1 MWRRYIT
8 ILFLFGAFSLA
19 DELKPAKILDAEAY
33 TASNTAGAVHNGNGQ
48 ISSINHDM
56 NRITVALDGMKIT
69 GVYESHWS
77 WSPKASDL
85 VVGSEV
91 KAMVNKG
98 KLVIVTPDGK
108 TIRAKIVRRELQSTN
123 SITNDV
129 AAGDAD

>member
-1 MWRRYIT
+1 
-8 ILFLFGAFSLA
+8 
-19 DELKPAKILDAEAY
+19 
-33 TASNTAGAVHNGNGQ
+33 
-48 ISSINHDM
+48 M

-91 KAMVNKG
+91 KAMANKG

-108 TIRAKIVRRELQSTN
+108 TIRAKIVRREL
-123 SITNDV
+123 
-129 AAGDAD
+129 